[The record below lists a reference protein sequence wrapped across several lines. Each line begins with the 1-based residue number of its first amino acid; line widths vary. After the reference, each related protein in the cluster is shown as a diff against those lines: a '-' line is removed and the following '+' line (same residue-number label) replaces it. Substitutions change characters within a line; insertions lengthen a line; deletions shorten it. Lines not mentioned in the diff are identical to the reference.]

1 MLEFTLAHPI
11 LTVILAWLAVI
22 GLGHVAGIVREALRQ
37 PFLFY
42 RHIAE
47 GHRIRRHRA
56 EMRALYERFGTSPPA
71 QARIAHEFEAVD
83 EDMGVYRKVER
94 AWSEGQSA
102 ASVNAGAFAMKRQVQ
117 KAVEMPG

>member
-71 QARIAHEFEAVD
+71 QAAIAHEFEAVD

-94 AWSEGQSA
+94 AA
-102 ASVNAGAFAMKRQVQ
+102 
-117 KAVEMPG
+117 